1 MPRGDGMGYGWR
13 RDMRPRRATDP
24 RRAARRCVQWSL
36 PVLPIMIF
44 GAVCTLVGVF
54 LAQQPPRLFRY
65 TIDEIIVGERFHE
78 VGRIVLVYVGIL
90 VAGQAVNALSR
101 FWMTVAGQR
110 LLHYMRIQL
119 YDHMQSL
126 PLTFFDNHR
135 VGDLMARVTGD
146 VRQVES
152 LILHTGNSLVRQI
165 FGMGFALYY
174 MMRYSPL
181 LTALILI
188 PVPVLA
194 IGVFYFSRRMRV
206 RYRAIRESMGAL
218 GAKLQENLSG
228 IRVIQAFHRE
238 PEEHERVV
246 AVSRDVMHR
255 SIHATRLAVIVYP
268 VMHFMAASGAVI
280 VLGAGAVLISRDAL
294 TIGALT
300 AFSMYVAHFY
310 QPINEF
316 VHTFDT
322 IQRALASGERIF
334 EVLDTESDIRDPEEP
349 LPMPPPRGAVTF
361 DHVSFGY
368 SQSDMVLR
376 DICVDIHP
384 GQRIALV
391 GRSGAGKTSFVNL
404 IPRFYDVSEGS
415 VRVDGV
421 DVRRVRLADLRRS
434 MAMVLQETFLFD
446 GTIRE
451 NLRYGNLE
459 ADDGMIETAARV
471 ANAHDFIEQL
481 PRGYDT
487 PVGERG
493 VKLSGGQKQR
503 MSIARAVL
511 ANPRILILD
520 EATSSVDGES
530 EQLIHQALQR
540 LMKGRTTLIIAH
552 RLSTVRDADRI
563 LVLEEGRITEEGRH
577 ARLLANAGWYA
588 DMARRQIAMEI
599 GEDP

>member
-1 MPRGDGMGYGWR
+1 MPRGDGFGWR
-13 RDMRPRRATDP
+13 RDTRPRRATDP
-24 RRAARRCVQWSL
+24 WRAARRCGQWAL
-36 PVLPIMIF
+36 PVLPILIF
-44 GAVCTLVGVF
+44 GGACTLGGVF

-65 TIDEIIVGERFHE
+65 TIDEVIMDERFHE
-78 VGRIVLVYVGIL
+78 VGRVVLLYVGIL
-90 VAGQAVNALSR
+90 VAGQLVSALSR

-110 LLHYMRIQL
+110 LLHNMRIQL

-174 MMRYSPL
+174 MTRYSPL
-181 LTALILI
+181 LTVLILI
-188 PVPVLA
+188 PVPILA
-194 IGVFYFSRRMRV
+194 IGVYVFSRRMRIL
-206 RYRAIRESMGAL
+206 YRAIRESMGAL
-218 GAKLQENLSG
+218 SAKLQENLSG

-238 PEEHERVV
+238 PVEHDRIA
-246 AVSRDVMHR
+246 AVSVDVMNR
-255 SIHATRLAVIVYP
+255 SVKATRTAAVVYP
-268 VMHFMAASGAVI
+268 ILRLVGASGAVI

-294 TIGALT
+294 TVGALT

-310 QPINEF
+310 SPINEF

-334 EVLDTESDIRDPEEP
+334 EVLDTESDIRDPADP
-349 LPMPPPRGAVTF
+349 MPMPPPRGAVTF
-361 DHVSFGY
+361 DHVTFAYPDGK
-368 SQSDMVLR
+368 MVLC
-376 DICVDIHP
+376 DISVDVRP

-404 IPRFYDVSEGS
+404 IPRFYDVSDGS
-415 VRVDGV
+415 VSVDGM
-421 DVRRVRLADLRRS
+421 DVRRVRLAELRQS
-434 MAMVLQETFLFD
+434 IAMVLQETFLFD

-451 NLRYGNLE
+451 NLLYGNLN
-459 ADDGMIETAARV
+459 ADSEMIETAARV
-471 ANAHDFIEQL
+471 ANAHDFIECLAQ
-481 PRGYDT
+481 GYDT
-487 PVGERG
+487 PIGERG

-503 MSIARAVL
+503 MAIARAVL

-540 LMKGRTTLIIAH
+540 LMKGRTTFIIAH
-552 RLSTVRDADRI
+552 RLSTVRSADRI
-563 LVLEEGRITEEGRH
+563 LVLEDGRVTEEGPH
-577 ARLLANAGWYA
+577 SDLLANAGWYA
-588 DMARRQIAMEI
+588 DMARRQIAFEI
-599 GEDP
+599 GEDL